1 MKRLAMVFVLLS
13 MAGAV
18 YGQNSTSGL
27 LNTLSGLLGAPSGVS
42 TVTNSVIDHNGNLL
56 MFEVSYTYQ
65 TTANQT
71 TPVRVPPVVKT
82 HVTVIAPTAVNPK
95 TSFDYAGAL
104 QIVGVGGQAVYAIDS
119 SYISTLPPI
128 AAPGGTGGV
137 SAGGGTTIVPTP
149 IVSFIPGNFRLVALN
164 VVAGSLLATLPSV
177 NVLVGADVK
186 ISAGAGT
193 APDTVAVINLGC
205 SPATANAPTTGASHS
220 VQFFTFDDV
229 TLFKPINATPICV
242 P

>member
-1 MKRLAMVFVLLS
+1 MKRLAMVFVFLS
-13 MAGAV
+13 LTGAV
-18 YGQNSTSGL
+18 YGQNTTSGL
-27 LNTLSGLLGAPSGVS
+27 LNNLIGALPPVS

-56 MFEVSYTYQ
+56 MFDVSYSYQ
-65 TTANQT
+65 TTTNQAT
-71 TPVRVPPVVKT
+71 AVRLPPVVKT

-104 QIVGVGGQAVYAIDS
+104 QIVGIGGQAVYAIDS
-119 SYISTLPPI
+119 SYTSTNPLPPI
-128 AAPGGTGGV
+128 AAPGGGV
-137 SAGGGTTIVPTP
+137 STGGGTTIVPTP

-164 VVAGSLLATLPSV
+164 VVAGSLPAPLPSI
-177 NVLVGADVK
+177 NTLVGADVK

-193 APDTVAVINLGC
+193 APDTIAVINLGC
-205 SPATANAPTTGASHS
+205 SPATANAPTAGGSHS